1 MNQCFSD
8 RYMAQKGFTLLEVMV
23 AMVIMS
29 MSLTLL
35 YKAVASSTNNTR
47 VADEYLRAV
56 MLAESVLAA
65 NRRVTEPNL
74 SLSDA
79 HDKYDWELRAWPV
92 QQSEYS
98 VNQKLGENVS
108 ELNFLSV
115 AVSWPSGDK
124 RRRVDLL
131 SIVPI
136 QVGVE

>member
-1 MNQCFSD
+1 MLLRQIHGS
-8 RYMAQKGFTLLEVMV
+8 KGFTLLEVMV

>member
-1 MNQCFSD
+1 MNQCLSGK
-8 RYMAQKGFTLLEVMV
+8 YMAQKGFSLLEVMV

-35 YKAVASSTNNTR
+35 YSAVASSTNNTR

-65 NRRVTEPNL
+65 NRSVTEANL

-92 QQSEYS
+92 QQSQYS
-98 VNQKLGENVS
+98 VNEKLGENVS

-115 AVSWPSGDK
+115 TVSWPSGDM
-124 RRRVDLL
+124 RRRIDLL

>member
-1 MNQCFSD
+1 MNQCLSD
-8 RYMAQKGFTLLEVMV
+8 KHMVQKGFSLLEVMV

-35 YKAVASSTNNTR
+35 YNAVASSTNSTR

-65 NRRVTEPNL
+65 NRRLTEPNL

-92 QQSEYS
+92 QESQHS
-98 VNQKLGENVS
+98 VNQKLEENLS

-115 AVSWPSGDK
+115 AVSWPSGDT

>member
-1 MNQCFSD
+1 MEGGGD
-8 RYMAQKGFTLLEVMV
+8 AGT
-23 AMVIMS
+23 
-29 MSLTLL
+29 SLTTVISWTGGALTPSVSS
-35 YKAVASSTNNTR
+35 AVASSTNNTR

-65 NRRVTEPNL
+65 NRSVTEANL

-92 QQSEYS
+92 QQSQYS
-98 VNQKLGENVS
+98 VNEKLGENVS

-115 AVSWPSGDK
+115 TVSWPSGDM
-124 RRRVDLL
+124 RRRIDLL

-136 QVGVE
+136 RVGVE